1 MLIIYTGDGKGKTT
15 SAIGV
20 ALRSLVLN
28 KKVLLIQFMKPDKEK
43 SILFLESA
51 FSNLKVI
58 NFGLGQFI
66 KKGDAPKELINIC
79 KYGFE
84 TLKKSYKDHDLI
96 IADELFSAL
105 YFDLVDKKD
114 VLDFVEKISK
124 EVDVILTGR
133 KASKE
138 FIDLADIV
146 TEMKKLKHH
155 YEKGILAKSGIDF

>member
-1 MLIIYTGDGKGKTT
+1 
-15 SAIGV
+15 
-20 ALRSLVLN
+20 
-28 KKVLLIQFMKPDKEK
+28 
-43 SILFLESA
+43 
-51 FSNLKVI
+51 
-58 NFGLGQFI
+58 
-66 KKGDAPKELINIC
+66 
-79 KYGFE
+79 
-84 TLKKSYKDHDLI
+84 
-96 IADELFSAL
+96 
-105 YFDLVDKKD
+105 LVDKKD